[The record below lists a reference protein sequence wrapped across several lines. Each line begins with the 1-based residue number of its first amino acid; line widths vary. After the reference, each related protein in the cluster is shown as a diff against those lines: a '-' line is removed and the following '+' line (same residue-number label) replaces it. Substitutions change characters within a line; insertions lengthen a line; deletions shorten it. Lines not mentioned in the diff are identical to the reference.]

1 MVAVAL
7 LTERDIARCGDALS
21 RCYRL
26 DDCAEFDS
34 LLRLIDQA
42 DDALQTRIPVS
53 RS

>member
-1 MVAVAL
+1 MAVAL

-26 DDCAEFDS
+26 DDSTDFDG